1 MWSGWERG
9 VGVKVGGWV
18 HVGVYEGARVG
29 FCSIKLYR
37 SNNLRLNYCKSES
50 NLLVVMYYHLSCYGN
65 VTLLLCGRGLGA
77 GGLGSGVGRRW
88 GGGGGGRSLSIMS
101 AVVDPL
107 DTP

>member
-1 MWSGWERG
+1 MR
-9 VGVKVGGWV
+9 VGRVVGMGGAV
-18 HVGVYEGARVG
+18 EEEVGAGVG

-88 GGGGGGRSLSIMS
+88 GGGGGGGSLSIMS

-107 DTP
+107 DTS